1 MDYVRKLAL
10 YREAGVREYW
20 IVDPKHE
27 QVTVYDL
34 EHEKEPVLY
43 PFTER
48 IKVGV
53 YDDLCLDL
61 ENLHGTLQEMLVE
74 EREDAVQQGI
84 QKGIQQGL
92 AALVNSLKAVLPD
105 LDAVCQAVN
114 QNEIYKDVS
123 REEIARYF
131 VSAE

>member
-74 EREDAVQQGI
+74 EREDAVQPGRNCPLFCKRGI
-84 QKGIQQGL
+84 MGWIL
-92 AALVNSLKAVLPD
+92 FVLCFTLSSRNSHIPL
-105 LDAVCQAVN
+105 
-114 QNEIYKDVS
+114 I
-123 REEIARYF
+123 I
-131 VSAE
+131 